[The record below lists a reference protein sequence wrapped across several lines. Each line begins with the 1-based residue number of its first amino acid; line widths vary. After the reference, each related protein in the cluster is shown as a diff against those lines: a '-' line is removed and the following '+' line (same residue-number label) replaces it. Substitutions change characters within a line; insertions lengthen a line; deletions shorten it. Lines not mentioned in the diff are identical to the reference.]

1 MRISESYSL
10 SKNPILENQAR
21 NSLSGNKGE
30 VMNFNIAGRRALVTG
45 STSGIGKAV
54 ARLLANEGCTVF
66 VNGRSSKGVEEAL
79 QELEGDCRPTVGD
92 LSTPEGVEQI
102 LQQVGSVD
110 ILINNAGI
118 FEPKPFE
125 EIPDQDWERIF
136 EVNVMSGVR
145 LSRALIG
152 GMKER
157 GWGRVIFISS
167 ESGVNIPSEM
177 IHYGVTKTAQ
187 LGLARGL
194 ANHLQGTGVT
204 VNSVLPGPTWTEG
217 VATFVE
223 QIASSQGRS
232 VEEMKPGFV
241 SELRPNSLIKRF
253 AESEEIASVVA
264 FLCSTQAGAVT
275 GASYRADGGIINSCF

>member
-1 MRISESYSL
+1 M
-10 SKNPILENQAR
+10 
-21 NSLSGNKGE
+21 
-30 VMNFNIAGRRALVTG
+30 
-45 STSGIGKAV
+45 
-54 ARLLANEGCTVF
+54 F
-66 VNGRSSKGVEEAL
+66 VNGRSSESVDRAL
-79 QELEGDCRPTVGD
+79 KDLKGDCKAAVGD
-92 LSTPEGVEQI
+92 ISSAAGVAEI
-102 LQQVGSVD
+102 LEQVGEID

-125 EIPDQDWERIF
+125 EIPDEDWEKTL
-136 EVNVMSGVR
+136 EVNLMSGVR
-145 LSRALIG
+145 LSRALVG
-152 GMKER
+152 GMRER

-177 IHYGVTKTAQ
+177 IHYGVSKTAQ

-223 QIASSQGRS
+223 QIAASQGRD
-232 VEEMKPGFV
+232 VEEMKPTFV
-241 SELRPNSLIKRF
+241 AELRPSSLTRRF
-253 AESEEIASVVA
+253 AEPEEIASVVV
-264 FLCSTQAGAVT
+264 FLCSSQAGAVT

>member
-1 MRISESYSL
+1 
-10 SKNPILENQAR
+10 
-21 NSLSGNKGE
+21 
-30 VMNFNIAGRRALVTG
+30 MNFNLAGRRALVTG
-45 STSGIGKAV
+45 STSGIGKVV
-54 ARLLANEGCTVF
+54 ARLLAAEGCTVF
-66 VNGRSSKGVEEAL
+66 VNGRSPESVDRAL
-79 QELEGDCRPTVGD
+79 RDLEGDCLPAVGD
-92 LSTPEGVEQI
+92 VSSAAGVAEI
-102 LQQVGSVD
+102 LEQVGEID

-125 EIPDQDWERIF
+125 EIPDEDWEKTF

-145 LSRALIG
+145 LSRALVG
-152 GMKER
+152 GMRER

-177 IHYGVTKTAQ
+177 IHYGVSKTAQ

-223 QIASSQGRS
+223 QIAASQGRD
-232 VEEMKPGFV
+232 VDEMKPTFV
-241 SELRPNSLIKRF
+241 AELRPNSLIGRF
-253 AESEEIASVVA
+253 AEPEEIASVVV
-264 FLCSTQAGAVT
+264 FLCSSQAGAVT